1 MIEKQIFSQVKAVVV
16 DVGDWILG
24 QQSLFSISDIEFK
37 GLNNLVSYVDK
48 TAEEKLVSGLK
59 TILPGSHFLTEEGTV
74 AYDKDGEWE
83 WVIDPLDG
91 TTNFLHGVPFFCVSV
106 GLRHH
111 GEITLG
117 IIYEPN
123 RKEIFHAIKGHGSFL
138 CNQPINVSTT
148 PTLASSLIAT
158 GFPHRNFE
166 GMDAYIKALEYFF
179 YHTRGL
185 RRMGAAAIDLAYI
198 ACGRMDGFFELKL
211 NPWDIAAGALIITE
225 AGGLISDFNG
235 SEDYLFKSELLA
247 GNPGVYS
254 EMKEVLG
261 RFFQLTGDS

>member
-1 MIEKQIFSQVKAVVV
+1 LQIVIETQIFQLVKNVIVE
-16 DVGDWILG
+16 VGDWILE
-24 QQSLFSISDIEFK
+24 QQSLFSDSDIEFK

-48 TAEEKLVSGLK
+48 TAEEKLVNGLK

-91 TTNFLHGVPFFCVSV
+91 TTNFLHRIPLFCVSV

-123 RKEIFHAIKGHGSFL
+123 RKEVFHAIKGHGSFL
-138 CNQPINVSTT
+138 DNQPIKVSTS
-148 PTLASSLIAT
+148 PDLASSLIAT

-185 RRMGAAAIDLAYI
+185 RRMGAAAVDLAYI

-211 NPWDIAAGALIITE
+211 NPWDIAAGALIVTE
-225 AGGLISDFNG
+225 AGGMISDFKGND
-235 SEDYLFKSELLA
+235 DYLFKSEFLA
-247 GNPGVYS
+247 GNPGVYA
-254 EMKEVLG
+254 EMKVVLA
-261 RFFQLTGDS
+261 RYFN